1 MNDTKNEIQNNSQR
15 KKGKRNSIIKKLS
28 KNLPLYDILK
38 IKEKDAKNYDKISYE
53 FNNIFKEYKLQ
64 KKSYENASFSNT
76 IKRDI
81 KKDKKATKKINI
93 KEVIEKINIPIEK
106 RTMDDLYIIRK
117 YLKTTQIRKLFQNE
131 IKPKDDL
138 YNKLLAFL
146 SFQIKFKKIPK
157 NEILFKIGEHTNY
170 FYLIIEGKVDI
181 LKPMSN
187 ISIISG
193 YEYFLQLMNYRKNDR
208 YLYSLC
214 IQENKTNFEIKKKDA
229 ELIPYIYLIYK
240 LDEIKNRY
248 FVDFKSVLDII
259 DITPEEL
266 DLDPDK
272 IHSNGYIFNK
282 SKQIKLKIPFI
293 AQNELL
299 SYKFLDEKTNKR
311 EVILYKYEP
320 FLRFEKNRFFGD
332 AAFTG
337 KGVRNGTARIVED
350 CYFGYWDLHLYNLN
364 FFHYK
369 KALFERKVNFLYN
382 NFFFGKINIKKFET
396 HFFNWFLSEEYE
408 NNEIIYKENS
418 PANFVYFIE
427 EGTIEL
433 NSTRT
438 ILEIQLLLQK
448 IQEKRSSMDEKD
460 KNLEYNN
467 INSEWLDI
475 EDKVDKKEIYRILIL
490 NKNNILGLE
499 SFYYQIPFLTSARV
513 ISPKAKIMKIDN
525 EHMYQMLIRAS
536 ECMNELK
543 TKVLDKMD
551 LITSR
556 FFSLNNTKLM
566 LIDNKITFDEKIKY
580 ENYLK
585 EKNKNLMLKASSPF
599 KDKKIEVLKKI
610 DIKDINKSA
619 NKNIKKS
626 LYQSES
632 AKNMSSNKEI
642 EKNKNTE
649 IKKVEKKKQLSD
661 FFDSL
666 YEEEEQNKKNKNRKV
681 LNSALPKKNYD
692 YSYDMNNFASNA
704 VEESL
709 LKKVKNEIKSLKE
722 NKFFFSEIP
731 TEENEKEEDEE
742 DELLKRERE
751 LFMKKYSGR
760 SSITNLYSSQR
771 NSIIDVVKNKDNN
784 KEQNNEQSIFLTKID
799 DKDNHSNNSNFNF
812 NLDDNKNKT
821 SLTSST
827 HNIINSK
834 NILKSTTHKSQ
845 ITPNL
850 PSIINPC
857 HLKKNINSCLSIIPK
872 NEAINKSNSID
883 VRKGSPKYI
892 NMNFHPFHR
901 KLIKSYSFI
910 NQNNMNNIQTK
921 LDLRTFDPKEKYKI
935 FNESNLSKK
944 HMLNLQKIN
953 KLKGLNEFGFP
964 LEASK
969 SFIPRMLHNN
979 NDFNIKVQKY
989 KEYRRRIERKIEEI
1003 SELKY

>member
-1 MNDTKNEIQNNSQR
+1 MNDNKNEIQNNSQR
-15 KKGKRNSIIKKLS
+15 KKLKNNSIIRKLS
-28 KNLPLYDILK
+28 KNLTLFDILK
-38 IKEKDAKNYDKISYE
+38 IKEKDSKNYDKISYE
-53 FNNIFKEYKLQ
+53 FNKVFKEYKFQ
-64 KKSYENASFSNT
+64 KKSLENSSYSNST
-76 IKRDI
+76 IKDI
-81 KKDKKATKKINI
+81 KKNRKAAKKINI
-93 KEVIEKINIPIEK
+93 KEVIEKINIPMEK
-106 RTMDDLYIIRK
+106 RTMDDIYLIRK
-117 YLKTTQIRKLFQNE
+117 YLKTTQLRKLFQNE
-131 IKPKDDL
+131 INPKDDL

-181 LKPMSN
+181 LKP
-187 ISIISG
+187 ISKINIISG

-208 YLYSLC
+208 YLFSLC
-214 IQENKTNFEIKKKDA
+214 IQENKRNFEIQKKDA

-259 DITPEEL
+259 GITPEEL

-282 SKQIKLKIPFI
+282 SKQIKLKIPLI
-293 AQNELL
+293 TQNELMM
-299 SYKFLDEKTNKR
+299 YKFLDEKTEKR
-311 EVILYKYEP
+311 EVILYQYEP

-337 KGVRNGTARIVED
+337 KGVRNGTAQIVED

-396 HFFNWFLSEEYE
+396 HFFNWFLSEEYG

-433 NSTRT
+433 NSTRS

-448 IQEKRSSMDEKD
+448 IQEKLSSMEEKD

-499 SFYYQIPFLTSARV
+499 SFYYQIPFLTSAKV

-525 EHMYQMLIRAS
+525 EHMYQLLIRAS
-536 ECMNELK
+536 ECMHELK

-551 LITSR
+551 LITNR

-585 EKNKNLMLKASSPF
+585 EKNKNLMLKVGSPF
-599 KDKKIEVLKKI
+599 KDSKIEILKKI
-610 DIKDINKSA
+610 DIKDTNKSK

-632 AKNMSSNKEI
+632 AQNLISNKEI
-642 EKNKNTE
+642 EKNKNY
-649 IKKVEKKKQLSD
+649 VAKKKQLSD

-666 YEEEEQNKKNKNRKV
+666 FEEEEQNKKNKKRKY

-692 YSYDMNNFASNA
+692 YSYDMYNFASNA

-709 LKKVKNEIKSLKE
+709 LKKVKKEIKSLKE

-731 TEENEKEEDEE
+731 TEENEKKEDEE

-751 LFMKKYSGR
+751 LFMKKYSER
-760 SSITNLYSSQR
+760 SSITKFSSSKR
-771 NSIIDVVKNKDNN
+771 NSIIDIMKSKDNN
-784 KEQNNEQSIFLTKID
+784 KEQSNEQSIFITKVD
-799 DKDNHSNNSNFNF
+799 DKDNHSNNSNFN
-812 NLDDNKNKT
+812 LDDNKNKT
-821 SLTSST
+821 NVTNVT
-827 HNIINSK
+827 NKIRNSK
-834 NILKSTTHKSQ
+834 NILSNNNPKLQLAT
-845 ITPNL
+845 NL

-857 HLKKNINSCLSIIPK
+857 HIKKSINNCLSIIPK
-872 NEAINKSNSID
+872 NEATNKSNFIYSRI
-883 VRKGSPKYI
+883 GSTKCI
-892 NMNFHPFHR
+892 NYNFHPFQR

-910 NQNNMNNIQTK
+910 NKDFMNNMQNK
-921 LDLRTFDPKEKYKI
+921 LDLKTFDPKEKYKI
-935 FNESNLSKK
+935 FNDNNNLNKK
-944 HMLNLQKIN
+944 YMENIRKMN

-969 SFIPRMLHNN
+969 SFIPKMLHNN
-979 NDFNIKVQKY
+979 NDFNIKIQKY

-1003 SELKY
+1003 SELK

>member
-1 MNDTKNEIQNNSQR
+1 M
-15 KKGKRNSIIKKLS
+15 
-28 KNLPLYDILK
+28 
-38 IKEKDAKNYDKISYE
+38 
-53 FNNIFKEYKLQ
+53 
-64 KKSYENASFSNT
+64 
-76 IKRDI
+76 
-81 KKDKKATKKINI
+81 
-93 KEVIEKINIPIEK
+93 
-106 RTMDDLYIIRK
+106 
-117 YLKTTQIRKLFQNE
+117 
-131 IKPKDDL
+131 
-138 YNKLLAFL
+138 
-146 SFQIKFKKIPK
+146 
-157 NEILFKIGEHTNY
+157 
-170 FYLIIEGKVDI
+170 EGKVDI
-181 LKPMSN
+181 LKPMSK
-187 ISIISG
+187 IHIISG

-214 IQENKTNFEIKKKDA
+214 IQENKRNFEIQKKDA

-259 DITPEEL
+259 GITPEEL

-282 SKQIKLKIPFI
+282 SKQIKLKIPLI
-293 AQNELL
+293 TQNELIM
-299 SYKFLDEKTNKR
+299 YKFLDEKTEKR
-311 EVILYKYEP
+311 EVILYQYEP

-396 HFFNWFLSEEYE
+396 HFFNWFLSEEYS

-438 ILEIQLLLQK
+438 ILEIQLLLQE
-448 IQEKRSSMDEKD
+448 IQEKRSSMEEKD

-467 INSEWLDI
+467 IKSEWLDI

-525 EHMYQMLIRAS
+525 EHMYQLMIRAS
-536 ECMNELK
+536 ECMHELK

-551 LITSR
+551 LITNR

-585 EKNKNLMLKASSPF
+585 EKNKNLMLKVSSPF
-599 KDKKIEVLKKI
+599 KDSKIEILKKI
-610 DIKDINKSA
+610 DIKDRNKYK

-632 AKNMSSNKEI
+632 AQNLISNKEI
-642 EKNKNTE
+642 EKNKNY
-649 IKKVEKKKQLSD
+649 VAKKKQLSD

-666 YEEEEQNKKNKNRKV
+666 IEEEEQNKKNKIRKY

-692 YSYDMNNFASNA
+692 YSYDMNNFASSA

-709 LKKVKNEIKSLKE
+709 LKKVKKEIKSLKE

-731 TEENEKEEDEE
+731 TEENEKKEDEE

-751 LFMKKYSGR
+751 LFMKKYSER
-760 SSITNLYSSQR
+760 SSITQFSSSKR
-771 NSIIDVVKNKDNN
+771 NSIIDIMKNKDNN
-784 KEQNNEQSIFLTKID
+784 KEQINEQSIFITKID
-799 DKDNHSNNSNFNF
+799 DKDNHSNNSNFN
-812 NLDDNKNKT
+812 LDDNKNKT
-821 SLTSST
+821 NVTNVT
-827 HNIINSK
+827 NKIINSK
-834 NILKSTTHKSQ
+834 NILNNNNPKLQ
-845 ITPNL
+845 LAPNL

-857 HLKKNINSCLSIIPK
+857 HTKKSINNCLSIIPK
-872 NEAINKSNSID
+872 NEATNKSNSID
-883 VRKGSPKYI
+883 NRIGSTKCI
-892 NMNFHPFHR
+892 NYNFHPFHR
-901 KLIKSYSFI
+901 KLIKSYSFV
-910 NQNNMNNIQTK
+910 NKDFMNNMQTK
-921 LDLRTFDPKEKYKI
+921 LDLKVFDPKEKYKI
-935 FNESNLSKK
+935 FNDNNLSKK
-944 HMLNLQKIN
+944 YMLNIRKIN

-969 SFIPRMLHNN
+969 SFIPKMLHNN
-979 NDFNIKVQKY
+979 NDFNIKIQKY

>member
-1 MNDTKNEIQNNSQR
+1 MNDNKNETQNNSA
-15 KKGKRNSIIKKLS
+15 KKKDRRSFIIKKLS
-28 KNLPLYDILK
+28 KNLPLFDILK
-38 IKEKDAKNYDKISYE
+38 IREKDAKNYDKISYE
-53 FNNIFKEYKLQ
+53 FNIIFKEYKLQ
-64 KKSYENASFSNT
+64 KKSLENNSYSNT
-76 IKRDI
+76 TKRDF
-81 KKDKKATKKINI
+81 KKDKKNTKKINI

-106 RTMDDLYIIRK
+106 RTMDDIYLIRK
-117 YLKTTQIRKLFQNE
+117 YLKTTQIRRLFQNE

-146 SFQIKFKKIPK
+146 AFQIKFRKIPK

-187 ISIISG
+187 INIISG

-208 YLYSLC
+208 YLFSLC
-214 IQENKTNFEIKKKDA
+214 IQENKKNFEIKKKDA

-248 FVDFKSVLDII
+248 FVDFKSVLELI
-259 DITPEEL
+259 DISPEEL

-272 IHSNGYIFNK
+272 IDSNGYIFNK
-282 SKQIKLKIPFI
+282 SKQIKLKIPVI
-293 AQNELL
+293 TQNELIM
-299 SYKFLDEKTNKR
+299 YQFIDEKTDKK
-311 EVILYKYEP
+311 EVILYQYEP
-320 FLRFEKNRFFGD
+320 FLRIDKNSYFGD
-332 AAFTG
+332 AAFSG
-337 KGVRNGTARIVED
+337 KGVRNGTAQIVED

-369 KALFERKVNFLYN
+369 KALFDRKVNFLYN

-396 HFFNWFLSEEYE
+396 HFFNWFLSEEYN

-438 ILEIQLLLQK
+438 IIEIQMLLQK
-448 IQEKRSSMDEKD
+448 IKEKRSSMEEKE

-467 INSEWLDI
+467 INSEWLDL

-499 SFYYQIPFLTSARV
+499 SFYYQVPFLTSAKV

-525 EHMYQMLIRAS
+525 EHLYQMLIRAN

-543 TKVLDKMD
+543 AKVFDKMD
-551 LITSR
+551 LITNR
-556 FFSLNNTKLM
+556 FFSLNNTKLI

-599 KDKKIEVLKKI
+599 KDNKIEILKKI
-610 DIKDINKSA
+610 DIKNINKNM

-626 LYQSES
+626 LYLSES
-632 AKNMSSNKEI
+632 AKNLTSNKDYERSR
-642 EKNKNTE
+642 NSQ

-666 YEEEEQNKKNKNRKV
+666 YEAEEQNKKNTQRKV

-692 YSYDMNNFASNA
+692 YSYDMNNFASSA

-709 LKKVKNEIKSLKE
+709 LKKLKNEIKSLKE

-731 TEENEKEEDEE
+731 TEENEKKEDEE
-742 DELLKRERE
+742 DELLKRERD

-760 SSITNLYSSQR
+760 SSITNINSSKR
-771 NSIIDVVKNKDNN
+771 NSIIDTMKNKDDN
-784 KEQNNEQSIFLTKID
+784 KEQNNDLSIFLTKLD
-799 DKDNHSNNSNFNF
+799 DKDNHTNNSNYF
-812 NLDDNKNKT
+812 NLDDNKSKT
-821 SLTSST
+821 NVTSST
-827 HNIINSK
+827 RNIINSK
-834 NILKSTTHKSQ
+834 NIMNNNNHKLQVAPS
-845 ITPNL
+845 L

-857 HLKKNINSCLSIIPK
+857 HIKKSINNCLSIIPK
-872 NEAINKSNSID
+872 NEVTGKNNSID
-883 VRKGSPKYI
+883 NRI
-892 NMNFHPFHR
+892 NSSKCINLNIHPLHR

-910 NQNNMNNIQTK
+910 NKNFVNNLQNK

-935 FNESNLSKK
+935 FNENNLSQKY
-944 HMLNLQKIN
+944 MLNIQKIN

-969 SFIPRMLHNN
+969 SFIPRKLHNN
-979 NDFNIKVQKY
+979 IDFNLRVQKY

-1003 SELKY
+1003 SENKY